1 MPNVDV
7 QSPDTLID
15 RILAAFPQTDLT
27 NAIVNID
34 GLDNVA
40 VIGGGRVYRF
50 ARNRDTQI
58 NLVKE
63 IAILELV
70 RSHVSMP
77 VPVFERVDDDF
88 VTYPFLVGAPLFRND
103 ILRLPEAD
111 QDGLAEQMAS
121 FLRALHSIPRETVV
135 AKGIGASGGRQT
147 QAQWLTLYEEIQ
159 NELFPL
165 MYRSTQT
172 WVHEQF
178 APLLADPHW
187 LDFEAVL
194 IHDDLAQY
202 HILYNEATRRIAG
215 VIDFGTAGLGD
226 PARDYGIL
234 INVYGERFVQHMARS
249 DDRIAPLIDR
259 ARFYGGVLELQ
270 WVLGGLRSKSF
281 DWFTAHLD
289 RARDVMPYGAGL
301 RGI

>member
-7 QSPDTLID
+7 QSPDTLIE

-172 WVHEQF
+172 WVHQHF

-202 HILYNEATRRIAG
+202 HILYDAAARRIAG

-226 PARDYGIL
+226 PSRDYGIL
-234 INVYGERFVQHMARS
+234 INVYGERFVQHMARC

-259 ARFYGGVLELQ
+259 ARFYGGVLEMQ